1 MTSNTPHRAATAA
14 LADPQTPNATK
25 AVDPRFQILFPRAS
39 AAARLETSQHLV
51 AEELDDRIKADPENA
66 DRSAWELAR
75 ELLTNA
81 AENLKAQA
89 MGLLGAESAEA
100 MKQLREVTAEVDRS
114 VSQIKQAQRVLEIG
128 TALLAV
134 VGSFTAGAP
143 LQAIASLTALGKLLA
158 EANGAP
164 PTAGAP
170 AAATT

>member
-1 MTSNTPHRAATAA
+1 MTSNTPHRASTAA
-14 LADPQTPNATK
+14 LVDPQALDARK
-25 AVDPRFQILFPRAS
+25 SVDPRFEILFPRAS
-39 AAARLETSQHLV
+39 AAARLGATLHLV
-51 AEELDDRIKADPENA
+51 AEDLDDRIKADPEDA
-66 DRSAWELAR
+66 DRPAWELAR

-100 MKQLREVTAEVDRS
+100 MKQLREVAVEVERS

-158 EANGAP
+158 KANGAP
-164 PTAGAP
+164 TAVVAPP
-170 AAATT
+170 AATA